1 MSGKGEIYTYLQY
14 FMAFLKYLNT
24 YFAKDIYNSIII
36 NETYK
41 MLGQEKTN
49 EWKVNQTK

>member
-1 MSGKGEIYTYLQY
+1 
-14 FMAFLKYLNT
+14 MAFLKYLNT
-24 YFAKDIYNSIII
+24 YKDIYNSVII

-41 MLGQEKTN
+41 MLRQEKTN